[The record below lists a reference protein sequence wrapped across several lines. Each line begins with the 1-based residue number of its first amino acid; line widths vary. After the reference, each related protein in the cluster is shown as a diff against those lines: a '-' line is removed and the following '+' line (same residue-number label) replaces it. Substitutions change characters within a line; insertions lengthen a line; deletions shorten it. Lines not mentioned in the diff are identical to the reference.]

1 LPTIGNAI
9 SGPEGGAALRQR
21 WKAADQLWQSDRMNP
36 ILRSAAFAAAL
47 LLGASSLHA
56 GPYADDLAKCL
67 VSSTTARDKT
77 DLVRWIFANAAL
89 HPDVRS
95 ISAVTPEQ
103 RVEINRL
110 NGQLL
115 ERLLTEAC
123 RKQLQDA
130 VKYEGQRTIELSF
143 QVLGQVAMR
152 ELMSDASVGR
162 GFAETDKYMNAEKLK
177 QVLVPAGQ

>member
-1 LPTIGNAI
+1 MTTRKTEFLI
-9 SGPEGGAALRQR
+9 AAG
-21 WKAADQLWQSDRMNP
+21 S
-36 ILRSAAFAAAL
+36 AL
-47 LLGASSLHA
+47 LLAAGSLLA
-56 GPYADDLAKCL
+56 GPYSDDLAKCL

-89 HPDVRS
+89 HPEVRS
-95 ISAVTPEQ
+95 ISALTPEQ
-103 RVEINRL
+103 RMQINRT

-115 ERLLTEAC
+115 ERLLTESC

-162 GFAETDKYMNAEKLK
+162 GFAEMDKYLNAEKLK
-177 QVLVPAGQ
+177 QVLAPGGQ

>member
-1 LPTIGNAI
+1 MTNRKMNVLLVAGTALLVAA
-9 SGPEGGAALRQR
+9 GGAQ
-21 WKAADQLWQSDRMNP
+21 
-36 ILRSAAFAAAL
+36 
-47 LLGASSLHA
+47 A
-56 GPYADDLAKCL
+56 GPYSDDLAKCL

-89 HPDVRS
+89 HPEVRS
-95 ISAVTPEQ
+95 ISALTAEQ
-103 RVEINRL
+103 RTQINRT

-115 ERLLTEAC
+115 ERLLTESC

-162 GFAETDKYMNAEKLK
+162 GFAEMDKYLNAEKLK
-177 QVLVPAGQ
+177 QVLAPGGQ

>member
-1 LPTIGNAI
+1 
-9 SGPEGGAALRQR
+9 
-21 WKAADQLWQSDRMNP
+21 MNP
-36 ILRSAAFAAAL
+36 FLRSAAFATAL
-47 LLGASSLHA
+47 LLSAGGLHA

-177 QVLVPAGQ
+177 QVLVPGGQ

>member
-1 LPTIGNAI
+1 MTRRTGRAVLAAGI
-9 SGPEGGAALRQR
+9 S
-21 WKAADQLWQSDRMNP
+21 
-36 ILRSAAFAAAL
+36 L
-47 LLGASSLHA
+47 LLAAGSLHA
-56 GPYADDLAKCL
+56 GPYSDDLAKCL

-89 HPDVRS
+89 HPEVRS

-103 RVEINRL
+103 RMDINRL
-110 NGQLL
+110 NGALL
-115 ERLLTEAC
+115 ERLLTDSC
-123 RKQLQDA
+123 RRQLQDA

-162 GFAETDKYMNAEKLK
+162 GFAEMDKYLNAEKLR
-177 QVLVPAGQ
+177 QVLGPAGQ